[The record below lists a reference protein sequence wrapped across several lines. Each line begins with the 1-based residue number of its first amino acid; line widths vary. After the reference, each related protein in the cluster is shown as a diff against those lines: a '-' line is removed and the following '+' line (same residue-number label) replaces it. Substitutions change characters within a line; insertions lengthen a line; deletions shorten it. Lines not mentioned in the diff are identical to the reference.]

1 MNVFRLLLILFLC
14 IPLIEIYLLIKVG
27 SLIGAIPTVLLVVGT
42 AILGAVLLRMQ
53 GFSTMYRV
61 RSMLAHGELPA
72 VEMLEGVVLLIS
84 GALLLTPGFFT
95 DTIGFLGLLPALRR
109 AAVIWFLKHNA
120 VIATSSWS
128 KHQSSVNP
136 HGPKTI
142 EGEFWRDDRHH

>member
-27 SLIGAIPTVLLVVGT
+27 SLIGAVPTVLLVVAT
-42 AILGAVLLRMQ
+42 AVLGAVLLRMQ

-61 RSMLAHGELPA
+61 RSMLGHGELPA

-95 DTIGFLGLLPALRR
+95 DTIGFLGLLPGLRR
-109 AAVIWFLKHNA
+109 AAVIWFMKHNS
-120 VIATSSWS
+120 IIMTSSWGNS
-128 KHQSSVNP
+128 RSGGHR

-142 EGEFWRDDRHH
+142 EGEFWRNDRRP

>member
-1 MNVFRLLLILFLC
+1 MNVFRLLLVLFLC

-27 SLIGAIPTVLLVVGT
+27 RLIGAVPTVLLVVAT
-42 AILGAVLLRMQ
+42 AILGAVLLRWQ

-95 DTIGFLGLLPALRR
+95 DTVGFLGLLPSLRR
-109 AAVIWFLKHNA
+109 AAVIWFMKHNS
-120 VIATSSWS
+120 IILSSSWGNS
-128 KHQSSVNP
+128 GSGGNR

-142 EGEFWRDDRHH
+142 EGEFWRDDRRH